1 MTFYFNSKSNLSL
14 LSKYVGCSCQI
25 LFKVKFI
32 NVPFVQT
39 KEQLDINERD
49 KKQILFIMQEVSL
62 YLTSLNKLRSEPL
75 AVFTIPALSTNWN
88 KLGIMVRGSN
98 VKLFI
103 NCEHVETLSV
113 TRPQTIEFDP
123 ASSLYI
129 GQGGSNFKK
138 PWEGI
143 IQVCNSLFLF

>member
-1 MTFYFNSKSNLSL
+1 MNKFLRYRKE
-14 LSKYVGCSCQI
+14 QII
-25 LFKVKFI
+25 LFTI
-32 NVPFVQT
+32 
-39 KEQLDINERD
+39 
-49 KKQILFIMQEVSL
+49 QEVSL
-62 YLTSLNKLRSEPL
+62 YLTSLNKLRSEAL

-88 KLGIMVRGSN
+88 RLGIMVRGSN

-143 IQVCNSLFLF
+143 IQVRCKSHYYLYSKVYVVVSIKVSPKGTFFWMCCRLSIIVRKFTPF

>member
-1 MTFYFNSKSNLSL
+1 MNKFLRYRKE
-14 LSKYVGCSCQI
+14 QII
-25 LFKVKFI
+25 LFTI
-32 NVPFVQT
+32 
-39 KEQLDINERD
+39 
-49 KKQILFIMQEVSL
+49 QEVSL
-62 YLTSLNKLRSEPL
+62 YLTSLNKLRSEAL

-88 KLGIMVRGSN
+88 RLGIMVRGSN

-143 IQVCNSLFLF
+143 IQV